1 MRNTTRNIFQKK
13 TRRHSGTFF
22 TDPSTEFSFY
32 PPAKTVSS
40 LQLTALHD
48 IHIVYAY
55 YIIIII

>member
-22 TDPSTEFSFY
+22 ADPSTEFSFY

-40 LQLTALHD
+40 LFTALHD
-48 IHIVYAY
+48 IHIVYEY
-55 YIIIII
+55 YIII